1 MKHRRAAIKN
11 NKAIGQV
18 VGMIL
23 TALITISLAGL
34 AFVWATGYFQK
45 TTRAAE
51 SSTGMVRSWNMM
63 PQVYAPYNDT
73 EGNILFYVKNI
84 GSETIPNNT
93 LVIFINAQ
101 MVPNVTHAEI
111 FPISLPV
118 VVNSTYKCTANT
130 TAMISVSAGAN
141 TFQTNFDC

>member
-1 MKHRRAAIKN
+1 MKNRRAAMKN

-45 TTRAAE
+45 TARTAE
-51 SSTGMVRSWNMM
+51 GSTGMIKSWNMM
-63 PQVYAPYNDT
+63 PQVEMISEDA
-73 EGNILFYVKNI
+73 ERNILFYAKNG

-93 LVIFINAQ
+93 LGIYINSQ
-101 MVPNVTHAEI
+101 LMPNVTHAEI
-111 FPISLPV
+111 MPFSQPIL
-118 VVNSTYKCTANT
+118 VNTTYKCTENMT
-130 TAMISVSAGAN
+130 VLMIVTAGSN
-141 TFQTNFDC
+141 TFQANFAC